1 MDAWFV
7 PTCPCA
13 RSVQTGARQQ
23 STPCSLQPVCVL
35 DTWPPRHAPQV
46 LEGYH
51 ALGSGAGLGRE
62 VGAAFVA
69 AATAATLKV
78 TFCSTT

>member
-1 MDAWFV
+1 MPLCTDVLTAV
-7 PTCPCA
+7 
-13 RSVQTGARQQ
+13 RQQ
-23 STPCSLQPVCVL
+23 SKPCSLQPVCVL
-35 DTWPPRHAPQV
+35 KAGLPHDAPQV